1 MTDLIR
7 NYCYPLEQQK
17 AAGHPSSNFSLFLKT
32 GKLSHLCASSYTSVL
47 PAAAPKSLDGP
58 KKLKASAAESKQQLP
73 VTPIIFAN
81 KQDEL
86 YDIKNIDGPALKTEV
101 LSTFFV
107 NPQTEGDST
116 GEVITLYKSRTIHG
130 AATFSVDDVGFEIYM
145 SVSSNL
151 FPGFKG
157 NLEQIRGGTICKKE
171 TITFI
176 TLLCER
182 LWLDA
187 PYVDIIHLQISD
199 EIIDFKKEIHGKIGV
214 AINGVISC
222 LFPKEI
228 KCFYMKKNEVHITK
242 INYNQLTE
250 IDEKTIPCVGI
261 TSFARSKIGQNNPCV
276 IYGDVKGDIY
286 KLDFAPK
293 KEFKV
298 NIKLQENSGSIL
310 HICCGH
316 PKNITYKEFYY
327 ATEKYLYFDTYNN
340 ESTDLEIKNRSQP
353 IRKVPIPQNWKIKQL
368 MCTQNEERIIAL
380 LSSSKKDGNSQTE
393 IMIIPN
399 LKPGQSATAR
409 AENWRINQ
417 RRYYFWNRRDSWN
430 DMIITVLDNEKLR
443 LCIDGYTK
451 NDFSLNLKIMDNNF
465 FTEKTIKKQKS
476 VLETDFWLT
485 QEETRSGS
493 HPKLTLP
500 YNFFNPEDFP
510 KIPEFTTTDPSDSKL
525 KSKLNKW
532 RYHDPE
538 EYAEVWDDG
547 VKYDVVILFRFLL
560 IRNIIRGNRPLLLD
574 SGAKEIKLSDLTEET
589 RREFADVIKVVGT
602 KNQIWTKKQKKQ
614 MNNELLALYNQKKDN
629 STILKRMSNT
639 EDDESTDEDSDDE
652 STDEDSDDESIDQS
666 SDYESTDQKSDD
678 DEITTERITEK
689 IKKKLKTD
697 KGQTQLKN
705 ALSGKGGDI
714 GFIELFY
721 LHSDDED
728 DDDDDDYKFAK
739 NWTVEEMKDF
749 MTKIDKKV
757 QDNKLKKYKLRKK
770 YAHIVENVSDKE
782 DDKRGSAV
790 VQTGENI
797 TTENIEERRQ
807 AIYDQIQTL
816 EKEEQQDTAY
826 KLIRESE
833 KIELDEN
840 GNYYIDFNILTPAT
854 IKILEDFLLSVSF
867 KK

>member
-1 MTDLIR
+1 MTYLIR

-47 PAAAPKSLDGP
+47 RAAAPKSLKGP
-58 KKLKASAAESKQQLP
+58 KKLEADAAARPDAKKLKASAAKSKQQLP

-81 KQDEL
+81 EKDEL

-130 AATFSVDDVGFEIYM
+130 AATFSVDDVGFEIYT
-145 SVSSNL
+145 SERSYL
-151 FPGFKG
+151 FPRFKG
-157 NLEQIRGGTICKKE
+157 YLEQIRGGTICKKE
-171 TITFI
+171 RITFI

-182 LWLDA
+182 HWDNVH
-187 PYVDIIHLQISD
+187 YVDIIHLKISD
-199 EIIDFKKEIHGKIGV
+199 ETIDFKKERHGKKGV

-222 LFPKEI
+222 LFPTEI
-228 KCFYMKKNEVHITK
+228 KYFYMKKNEVHITK
-242 INYNQLTE
+242 IAYNELNE
-250 IDEKTIPCVGI
+250 IDEKTTPCAGI

-276 IYGDVKGDIY
+276 IYGDDKGDIY
-286 KLDFAPK
+286 KLDFAPRK
-293 KEFKV
+293 KFKV
-298 NIKLQENSGSIL
+298 NIELQENSGSIL
-310 HICCGH
+310 HICCGQS
-316 PKNITYKEFYY
+316 KNATYKEFYY
-327 ATEKYLYFDTYNN
+327 ATEKYLYFHSYNN
-340 ESTDLEIKNRSQP
+340 ESTDLEITNRRWT
-353 IRKVPIPQNWKIKQL
+353 IRNVPIPQNWKIKQL

-399 LKPGQSATAR
+399 LKPGQSKTTR
-409 AENWRINQ
+409 HENGKINQ
-417 RRYYFWNRRDSWN
+417 WRYYFWNRRDSWN

-451 NDFSLNLKIMDNNF
+451 NDFSLNLKIMDDNF
-465 FTEKTIKKQKS
+465 FTEKTIKKADTVSK
-476 VLETDFWLT
+476 TDPWLT

-493 HPKLTLP
+493 QAQIKYP

-510 KIPEFTTTDPSDSKL
+510 KIPEFTGKDPSDS

-532 RYHDPE
+532 RDSTTF
-538 EYAEVWDDG
+538 
-547 VKYDVVILFRFLL
+547 LFRFLL

-589 RREFADVIKVVGT
+589 RREFADVIKVVET
-602 KNQIWTKKQKKQ
+602 KKRIWTKKQKKQ

-639 EDDESTDEDSDDE
+639 EDDESTDEDSD
-652 STDEDSDDESIDQS
+652 
-666 SDYESTDQKSDD
+666 YESTDQKSDD
-678 DEITTERITEK
+678 DEITTEHITEK

-714 GFIELFY
+714 DLIELFY
-721 LHSDDED
+721 LHSDNEDD
-728 DDDDDDYKFAK
+728 DDDDDDYKFAD
-739 NWTVEEMKDF
+739 NWTAEEMKDF

-770 YAHIVENVSDKE
+770 YVVKKASDEE
-782 DDKRGSAV
+782 DDKRGSVV

-816 EKEEQQDTAY
+816 EKGEQQDTAC

-840 GNYYIDFNILTPAT
+840 GNCYIDPNIFTPAT
-854 IKILEDFLLSVSF
+854 IKILENFLLSVGS